1 MGVNM
6 AWKAIHQT
14 PVKVHTL
21 NGIVTENV
29 FEEEIEGEIHISKT
43 TDGYKL
49 SLRDRD
55 LNLGELLYLVNKMN
69 AIYMYGV

>member
-1 MGVNM
+1 M
-6 AWKAIHQT
+6 AWKAIHKT
-14 PVKVHTL
+14 PVEVHTS
-21 NGIVTENV
+21 NGIVTETV

-49 SLRDRD
+49 SIRDRD

-69 AIYMYGV
+69 AIYMYGA

>member
-1 MGVNM
+1 M
-6 AWKAIHQT
+6 AWKAIHPT
-14 PVKVHTL
+14 PVKVHTS
-21 NGIVTENV
+21 NGIVIENV

-55 LNLGELLYLVNKMN
+55 LNLGELLCIVNKIN
-69 AIYMYGV
+69 TIYVYGV

>member
-1 MGVNM
+1 M
-6 AWKAIHQT
+6 AGKAIHQI
-14 PVKVHTL
+14 PVKIHTQ
-21 NGIVTENV
+21 NGMVTTENV

-55 LNLGELLYLVNKMN
+55 LNLGELLYIVNTMN
-69 AIYMYGV
+69 AIYKYGV